1 MRIGRRPVARKVI
14 GFKSMRVPF
23 KLLLLLAALGG
34 AGYGGW
40 LWWDVRGETRVVLPT
55 QPAATGSVENNVSA
69 LGTVNPAN
77 YVDVGTQ
84 VSGQLQVIRVEIGD
98 KVNQG
103 DLLAEIDPTVYQS
116 RVNASEAQ
124 LMVLQAQM
132 ADKRAQRTLAEQQ
145 LKRQRELLAVRATS
159 QDAHD
164 IAVATVQQI
173 VAQIAALEAQAK
185 QTQSTLAGDQAN
197 LRYTKI
203 YAPMTGTVVSI
214 TAKRGGTLNANQTA
228 PIILR
233 IADLDTMTVSAQ
245 VSEADIPKLKPG
257 MPVYFTTLGRPERR
271 WNSTLRQILPTP
283 DVVNNVVL
291 YNAQF
296 DVANTGQE
304 LLPQMSAQVFFVI
317 ASARNV
323 TTVPVGALRRL
334 PVPGRPANADA
345 PTGPEAGAA
354 PRQRDD
360 RAGAPSEPN
369 YMVRVMEDGRPV
381 ERPVS
386 IGVMNRLL
394 AEVRS
399 GLAPGEE
406 VVVDAAP
413 DQRRP
418 QGGAGFGGPG
428 LGGGLTAPRR

>member
-1 MRIGRRPVARKVI
+1 MRFLI
-14 GFKSMRVPF
+14 KSLV
-23 KLLLLLAALGG
+23 LLAVLGG

-40 LWWDVRGETRVVLPT
+40 LWWDVRGETRTPLMT
-55 QPAATGSVENNVSA
+55 QAVALGSVENNVSA

-77 YVDVGTQ
+77 FVDVGTQ
-84 VSGQLQVIRVEIGD
+84 VSGQLQVIKVEIGD

-116 RVNASEAQ
+116 RVSADEAQ
-124 LMVLQAQM
+124 IMVLQAQM
-132 ADKRAQRTLAEQQ
+132 ADKRAQKTLAEAQ
-145 LKRQRELLAVRATS
+145 LRRQKELLAARATS
-159 QDAHD
+159 QDAYD
-164 IAVATVQQI
+164 IAAALVQQI
-173 VAQIAALEAQAK
+173 TAQIAALEAQAK
-185 QTQSTLAGDQAN
+185 QTQSTLAGDLAN

-245 VSEADIPKLKPG
+245 VSEADIPKLKTG

-271 WNSTLRQILPTP
+271 WTSTLRQILPTP

-323 TTVPVGALRRL
+323 VTVPVGALRRL
-334 PVPGRPANADA
+334 PAANRPAGTDGAA
-345 PTGPEAGAA
+345 APEAGAPSREGR
-354 PRQRDD
+354 PRESGPR
-360 RAGAPSEPN
+360 REGGGAREPN
-369 YMVRVMEDGRPV
+369 YSVRVMEDGKPV
-381 ERPVS
+381 ERQVS
-386 IGVMNRLL
+386 VGVMNRLV

-399 GLAPGEE
+399 GLAAGEE
-406 VVVDAAP
+406 VVIDPAP
-413 DQRRP
+413 DMRRP
-418 QGGAGFGGPG
+418 QQAGGPGFGGPG
-428 LGGGLTAPRR
+428 LGGGMTAPRR